1 MKYPFLFVCLIIAS
15 TCLKTFAIDSK
26 VLLHISTIP
35 VTEAT
40 GIYSSIKMIRDG
52 NGVSKA
58 SGIANVS
65 LLALN
70 AGLGPYI
77 AFGNVS
83 NYGKLR
89 MIHRIVG
96 FTAIGTALW
105 MSVAASTDDNIQSHV
120 KYVSGTYTAMT
131 VVPLVIFNF

>member
-1 MKYPFLFVCLIIAS
+1 MKTL
-15 TCLKTFAIDSK
+15 AIDSK
-26 VLLHISTIP
+26 IVLHISTIP

-40 GIYSSIKMIRDG
+40 GIYSSIKMISDG
-52 NGVSKA
+52 NGLSKA

-70 AGLGPYI
+70 AGLGPFI
-77 AFGNVS
+77 AFGNSS

-96 FTAIGTALW
+96 FTVIGTGLW
-105 MSVAASTDDNIQSHV
+105 MSIAASTDDKVQSHV
-120 KYVSGTYTAMT
+120 KYVSGAYTAMT